1 MTAWKEGQQYYQGNY
16 GEPYLDIVGYGN
28 VWFRCRN
35 THLSSISNV
44 PVIGQ
49 TTQYWEPATDFSFV
63 ATNLL
68 LAETAV
74 INNLIATSLRTGER
88 GVIPH
93 VEMSG
98 SRIEFYGTG
107 MNPSIRFNVDASGTG
122 ILEFLDNDGNVLY
135 NLGPNGITR
144 LVDAMNSTYA
154 NSALYKITSSTYVG
168 DLITVSGNAV
178 NPSITGNSFNITNK
192 YTLTEGYQKI
202 GDITKYRISNDS
214 SPSAFNGRMFDGN
227 QPSDSTLSQYLA
239 NNNAEDYSTLFSD
252 ETNWYITLNYGP
264 ILSFSAINEDDV
276 VYTMSF
282 HQYSKGRL
290 SKTVTIYFSE
300 TEVRN
305 AASNL
310 RQLYGHRIVN
320 NVVNSNLKILP
331 LLNL

>member
-1 MTAWKEGQQYYQGNY
+1 M
-16 GEPYLDIVGYGN
+16 
-28 VWFRCRN
+28 
-35 THLSSISNV
+35 SSDSNKPRV
-44 PVIGQ
+44 GQ
-49 TTQYWEPATDFSFV
+49 TTQYWEPASDFSFV

-74 INNLIATSLRTGER
+74 IDNLIATSLRTGER

-144 LVDAMNSTYA
+144 LVDARNSTYA

-168 DLITVSGNAV
+168 DLITINKNTI
-178 NPSITGNSFNITNK
+178 NPSITGPSFNITDK
-192 YTLTEGYQKI
+192 YTLTEGYQKM
-202 GDITKYRISNDS
+202 GDIVKYRISDDS
-214 SPSAFNGRMFDGN
+214 SPSAFNGRMFDGTK
-227 QPSDSTLSQYLA
+227 PGDEDLKSYLA
-239 NNNAEDYSTLFSD
+239 NNNNNAGNYNALFGD
-252 ETNWYITLNYGP
+252 GETWYITLNYGP
-264 ILSFSAINEDDV
+264 ILSFSEINDNDAI
-276 VYTMSF
+276 YTMKF
-282 HQYSKGRL
+282 YQYSNGRI
-290 SKTVTIYFSE
+290 SRTVSIYFYE

-310 RQLYGHRIVN
+310 RLLYGYRIVN
-320 NVVNSNLKILP
+320 DVVKKKLKVLD